1 MPNLAVKKTKEI
13 ITSSCLL
20 ALPFAFAFACTSDAY
35 AVGARGE
42 LTCHKSCT
50 TYSIKTRADHCG
62 KDEATQTLYRDALI
76 FCSDKGGL
84 TSYRVNSF
92 FSAEN
97 IQLSGTSWELTAY
110 HDGQELVNMIN
121 IDLYKELDIRF
132 GEDGR
137 FGGRSFCNNYTGEY
151 TVSGDQISM
160 KGGILTFMECSSGL
174 MEKDELFLEALR
186 AAAIYETRADQLIL
200 KDDNGTVLALFRRE

>member
-1 MPNLAVKKTKEI
+1 MPNLAVKKTKDI
-13 ITSSCLL
+13 ITSCCLL
-20 ALPFAFAFACTSDAY
+20 ALPFAFACTTDAY

-42 LTCHKSCT
+42 LTCYNSCT
-50 TYSIKTRADHCG
+50 TYSIKTRANHCS
-62 KDEATQTLYRDALI
+62 KDEATETLYRDALI

-110 HDGQELVNMIN
+110 HDGEELVNIIN

-151 TVSGDQISM
+151 TVSEDRISM
-160 KGGILTFMECSSGL
+160 KGGTLTFMACSSGL

-186 AAAIYETRADQLIL
+186 ATAIYETKGDQLIL
-200 KDDNGTVLALFRRE
+200 KDDNGTVAALFRRE